1 MTEAVYNIYGA
12 HRELFKSRDDEVLLC
27 GPAGTGKSFAAILK
41 AHLYCLRNP
50 GVRVLFV
57 RKTLASLTNTG
68 VVTYKEQIAK
78 DVIANGDVIWFGGSP
93 QESPSF
99 KYSNGS
105 AIILGGMDNAGK
117 VMSAEYDLVYV
128 QEATDL
134 TENDWESL
142 TTRIRNNKSNLQQLM
157 ADCNPQTPTHW
168 LKVRADKGL
177 VKLINT
183 THKDNPSLYNPET
196 GEITVEGEKY
206 LGRLSKLTG
215 VRKERL
221 LYGRWAAA
229 EGLIYEDFDPAVHVL
244 SSDFKIPTHWHRF
257 WSIDFGF
264 NNPFV
269 CQFWAEDEDGRL
281 YLYKEVY
288 KSRRIVEDHAR
299 YIMAKCKSKETGGW
313 LVPRPRAIVGDHD
326 AEGRATFTRHTGL
339 AIAPAKKDVVVGIQE
354 TQSRFKIQEDGKPRI
369 FFLENAVFER
379 DEVLAEAG
387 KPCSTLEE
395 ITGYVWD
402 TASSRGFDK
411 NAKETPLKE
420 NDHGMDA
427 MRYVCM
433 KRSANRNRTRFTIVS
448 Y

>member
-1 MTEAVYNIYGA
+1 MSEAVYAVYGA
-12 HRELFKSRDDEVLLC
+12 HKELFKAKEDEVLLC
-27 GPAGTGKSFAAILK
+27 GPAGTGKSYAAILK

-57 RKTLASLTNTG
+57 RKTLTSLTNTG
-68 VVTYKEQIAK
+68 VDTYKKHIAK
-78 DVIANGDVIWFGGSP
+78 HVLDNGDVVWFGGSQ
-93 QESPSF
+93 QESPAF

-105 AIILGGMDNAGK
+105 AIILGGMDNAMK
-117 VMSAEYDLVYV
+117 VMSAEYDMVYV
-128 QEATDL
+128 QEATEL
-134 TENDWESL
+134 TETDWESL
-142 TTRIRNNKSNLQQLM
+142 TTRIRNNKANLQQLI

-177 VKLINT
+177 VKMINT
-183 THKDNPSLYNPET
+183 THKDNPLYYDPET
-196 GEITVEGEKY
+196 GEITPEGEKY
-206 LGRLSKLTG
+206 LNRLGKLTG

-244 SSDFKIPTHWHRF
+244 PADFQIPSHWQRW

-269 CQFWAEDEDGRL
+269 CQWWAEDEDGRL

-288 KSRRIVEDHAR
+288 WSKRIVEDHAR
-299 YIMAKCKSKETGGW
+299 YLMAKCKHKTTGHW
-313 LVPRPRAIVGDHD
+313 HQPRPRAIVADHD
-326 AEGRATFTRHTGL
+326 AEGRVTFTRHTGL
-339 AIAPAKKDVVVGIQE
+339 GTTPAKKEVTLGIQE
-354 TQSRFKIQEDGKPRI
+354 TQSRFKVQEDGKPRI
-369 FFLENAVFER
+369 FFLEGAVFER
-379 DEVLAEAG
+379 DEDLQEAG

-402 TASSRGFDK
+402 KASSRSADK
-411 NAKETPLKE
+411 NEKEAPLKE

-427 MRYVCM
+427 MRYMCM
-433 KRSANRNRTRFTIVS
+433 KRSTMTRPPRFSIVS

>member
-1 MTEAVYNIYGA
+1 MSEAVYAVYGA
-12 HRELFKSRDDEVLLC
+12 HKELFRSKDDEVLLC
-27 GPAGTGKSFAAILK
+27 GPAGTGKSYAAILK

-57 RKTLASLTNTG
+57 RKTLTSLTNTG
-68 VVTYKEQIAK
+68 VDTYKKHIAK
-78 DVIANGDVIWFGGSP
+78 HVLDNGDVQWFGGSP
-93 QESPSF
+93 QESPAF

-105 AIILGGMDNAGK
+105 AIILGGMDNAMK
-117 VMSAEYDLVYV
+117 VMSAEYDMVYV
-128 QEATDL
+128 QEATEL
-134 TENDWESL
+134 TETDWESL
-142 TTRIRNNKSNLQQLM
+142 TTRIRNNKANLQQLI

-177 VKLINT
+177 VKMINT
-183 THKDNPSLYNPET
+183 THKDNPLYYNPET
-196 GEITVEGEKY
+196 GKITPEGEKY
-206 LGRLSKLTG
+206 LNRLGKLTG

-244 SSDFKIPTHWHRF
+244 PADFHIPSHWQRW

-264 NNPFV
+264 QNPFV
-269 CQFWAEDEDGRL
+269 LQMWAEDEDGRL

-288 KSRRIVEDHAR
+288 WSRRIVEDHAR
-299 YIMAKCKSKETGGW
+299 YVMAQCKHKTTGHW
-313 LVPRPRAIVGDHD
+313 HEPRPRSIVADHD
-326 AEGRATFTRHTGL
+326 AEGRVTFTKHTGL
-339 AIAPAKKDVVVGIQE
+339 GTAAAKKEVSLGIQE

-379 DEVLAEAG
+379 DLTLEEAG

-402 TASSRGFDK
+402 TSSSRSLDK
-411 NAKETPLKE
+411 NEKEAPLKE

-427 MRYVCM
+427 MRYMCM
-433 KRSANRNRTRFTIVS
+433 KRSSMRRPPRFSIVS